1 MVKGGFNMQLYKL
14 CFFAIVVG
22 SLIGGLIVSGIIIGL
37 YLLLH

>member
-1 MVKGGFNMQLYKL
+1 MQLYKL